1 MVAHL
6 TQEMFM
12 KKEKSGKPEIT
23 VPETASA
30 ARNTI
35 RRIACAGMM
44 LLLNSLLL
52 CCSSPNF
59 PTKPIELKYYA
70 NGPWGVTVSIGS
82 LCCDSVGD
90 KFDVYYPT
98 ALGQGGFQH
107 PILTW
112 GNGTNSLSSNY
123 AYFLKHMA
131 SWGFVVIAAQ
141 DKNAG
146 SGQTIL
152 DAANFLIAANSNPA
166 SIFFHKLN
174 TSQIGAFGHSQ
185 GATGAINA
193 LKKSAGTIKTVMPI
207 ELPEQLFCSSPQNCA
222 DTSTL
227 IQGSIFLID
236 GSSDILIS
244 PPTQPA
250 SATGLQSIAA
260 YYSAV
265 PAGII
270 KVKGTLIGPTHSDVQ
285 GSPNCTAAIFP
296 CLLGVYGYLGYP
308 TAWMMFQLQNDNYA
322 RGAFVNGT
330 GELFFETKNWQLVAS
345 TVL

>member
-1 MVAHL
+1 MPVSN
-6 TQEMFM
+6 
-12 KKEKSGKPEIT
+12 EKSRKSEIT
-23 VPETASA
+23 APERARSA
-30 ARNTI
+30 ARKTI
-35 RRIACAGMM
+35 RGIACAGTMF
-44 LLLNSLLL
+44 LLSSLLL
-52 CCSSPNF
+52 ACSSPNY

-70 NGPWGVTVSIGS
+70 SGPWAVTVSIGS
-82 LCCDSVGD
+82 LCCDSAGN

-98 ALGQGGFQH
+98 ALGQGGFKH

-123 AYFLKHMA
+123 TYFLKHMA
-131 SWGFVVIAAQ
+131 SWGFVLIAAQ
-141 DKNAG
+141 DKNTG

-152 DAANFLIAANSNPA
+152 DAANFIIAANSDSA
-166 SIFFHKLN
+166 SIFFHKLD

-227 IQGSIFLID
+227 AQGSIFFID
-236 GSSDILIS
+236 GSSDVIS
-244 PPTQPA
+244 PSTQPA
-250 SATGLQSIAA
+250 FATGLQSIAA

-265 PAGII
+265 PAGIM
-270 KVKGTLIGPTHSDVQ
+270 KVKGTLIGPTHCDVQ
-285 GSPNCTAAIFP
+285 GSPNCTAATIP

-330 GELFFETKNWQLVAS
+330 GELFSETTNWQLVAS
-345 TVL
+345 TIL